1 MSPSPGYIIDDK
13 VNIDTQFDFQ
23 NSDLDTS
30 FKLSNTLQNKI
41 DDILKKAKLK
51 VSNLKFPQKA
61 IVDIPNDV
69 SYSDS
74 KIATEDIYIDNS
86 LRDMLYPNEPIYFPQ
101 PSTDDRKDF
110 GEDELKPIELIKKAA
125 QNMKE
130 TISTKYQLPPETIEK
145 RSLNPNDSKY
155 FQEVSDFMRIKKIE
169 NNQMT
174 NDKYNQKF
182 DRRKRT
188 LRDPLNLD
196 EKVLVLAE
204 RLKKKDAPRNLYKAS
219 TDNMPFFNRNRIF
232 TIYKRAMKMKMTHI
246 CTG

>member
-86 LRDMLYPNEPIYFPQ
+86 LRDMLYPNEPIIFHNRLL
-101 PSTDDRKDF
+101 T
-110 GEDELKPIELIKKAA
+110 
-125 QNMKE
+125 
-130 TISTKYQLPPETIEK
+130 TEK
-145 RSLNPNDSKY
+145 
-155 FQEVSDFMRIKKIE
+155 I
-169 NNQMT
+169 
-174 NDKYNQKF
+174 
-182 DRRKRT
+182 
-188 LRDPLNLD
+188 
-196 EKVLVLAE
+196 LV
-204 RLKKKDAPRNLYKAS
+204 
-219 TDNMPFFNRNRIF
+219 
-232 TIYKRAMKMKMTHI
+232 KMN
-246 CTG
+246 